1 MPNEKCADEPLFAML
16 PIPNELLY
24 VFAIGRQETARTKE
38 GKESD
43 ATETDEV
50 EMVTKTE
57 GQEKANE
64 AGLEGSLGETML
76 EAAQK
81 WAMTDESKRILR
93 GGLTSSDA
101 DALASLEAE
110 KQRQL
115 EVSNTEVSQGHHHT
129 TYQGKSSKKWSGFQR
144 VGPDGQSLTYCE
156 VQRGCL

>member
-1 MPNEKCADEPLFAML
+1 ML
-16 PIPNELLY
+16 PLPNELLY
-24 VFAIGRQETARTKE
+24 LFAIGRQESARTKE

-50 EMVTKTE
+50 EMATKTME
-57 GQEKANE
+57 HEKANE
-64 AGLEGSLGETML
+64 EERQDSLGETMM

-81 WAMTDESKRILR
+81 WAMTDESKRIV

-101 DALASLEAE
+101 DALALLEAE

-129 TYQGKSSKKWSGFQR
+129 TSEQGKSSKFSGFQR
-144 VGPDGQSLTYCE
+144 VGPDGQSRVSHTVNSNDQICKSKL
-156 VQRGCL
+156 LF

>member
-1 MPNEKCADEPLFAML
+1 ML

-24 VFAIGRQETARTKE
+24 VFAIGRQESARTKE

-43 ATETDEV
+43 VTETDEV

-57 GQEKANE
+57 EQENANKADVKE
-64 AGLEGSLGETML
+64 SLGETML

-81 WAMTDESKRILR
+81 WAMTDESKRIL

-101 DALASLEAE
+101 DALSSLEAE

-129 TYQGKSSKKWSGFQR
+129 TSDQGKSSKKWSGFQR

-156 VQRGCL
+156 LQRPNLHSRTFR

>member
-1 MPNEKCADEPLFAML
+1 ML

-24 VFAIGRQETARTKE
+24 VFAIGRQESARTKE

-50 EMVTKTE
+50 EIVTKNE
-57 GQEKANE
+57 EQENANKE
-64 AGLEGSLGETML
+64 SLGETML

-81 WAMTDESKRILR
+81 WAMTDESKRIL

-101 DALASLEAE
+101 DALSSLEAE

-115 EVSNTEVSQGHHHT
+115 EVSNTEVSQGRHHT
-129 TYQGKSSKKWSGFQR
+129 TSDQGNKSSSKKWSGFQR

-156 VQRGCL
+156 LQRPNLHSRTFR

>member
-1 MPNEKCADEPLFAML
+1 ML
-16 PIPNELLY
+16 PLPNELLY
-24 VFAIGRQETARTKE
+24 VFAIGRQESARTKE

-50 EMVTKTE
+50 EMVTKTME
-57 GQEKANE
+57 HEKANE
-64 AGLEGSLGETML
+64 EERQDSVGETML

-81 WAMTDESKRILR
+81 WA
-93 GGLTSSDA
+93 GLTSSDA

-129 TYQGKSSKKWSGFQR
+129 TSEQGKSNKKWSGFSR
-144 VGPDGQSLTYCE
+144 VGRDGQSLTYCE
-156 VQRGCL
+156 LQRPNL

>member
-1 MPNEKCADEPLFAML
+1 ML

-24 VFAIGRQETARTKE
+24 VFAIGRQESARTRTKE

-50 EMVTKTE
+50 EIVTKNE
-57 GQEKANE
+57 EQENANKE
-64 AGLEGSLGETML
+64 SLGETML

-81 WAMTDESKRILR
+81 WAMTDESKRIL

-101 DALASLEAE
+101 DALSSLEAE

-129 TYQGKSSKKWSGFQR
+129 NNGQYLGKKIGI
-144 VGPDGQSLTYCE
+144 
-156 VQRGCL
+156 